1 MKLHIKQI
9 LVIGISL
16 LLLAGLFPEPIR
28 ALTAPQNGIN
38 LDCARRYYSVEEI
51 KKYIR
56 LLSGQEHSF
65 LQLHLTDDENVGVEC
80 RALGQTVKKA
90 KRLSGGRW
98 KNRKTGKLFLS
109 RTQIRSILSYAQK
122 KGVAVIPEIS
132 GPAHMGGFF
141 TLAKQD
147 RGKKFARKVFMN
159 QNRYPGELDI
169 SEKRAIRFAKSLYR
183 EYAAL
188 FSGCARFHIGGDEY
202 FSHTPKQQAAY
213 INAISRYMERRGFTV
228 RVYNDLFRKKNIKQ
242 FNPNLEIA
250 YWSYDGD
257 TENKRVSKARR
268 AYRAGAAD
276 LQKAG
281 FRLLNYNSYYLY
293 FVPSRK
299 NCTGENRR
307 YMVRDLKKNWDLRV
321 WDSDRGRKLS
331 CTDGVIG
338 SAISVWGEDSAGVSA
353 AKIYR
358 QAAPLY
364 RAMTRKL

>member
-1 MKLHIKQI
+1 
-9 LVIGISL
+9 
-16 LLLAGLFPEPIR
+16 
-28 ALTAPQNGIN
+28 
-38 LDCARRYYSVEEI
+38 
-51 KKYIR
+51 
-56 LLSGQEHSF
+56 
-65 LQLHLTDDENVGVEC
+65 
-80 RALGQTVKKA
+80 
-90 KRLSGGRW
+90 
-98 KNRKTGKLFLS
+98 
-109 RTQIRSILSYAQK
+109 
-122 KGVAVIPEIS
+122 
-132 GPAHMGGFF
+132 MGGFF

>member
-1 MKLHIKQI
+1 
-9 LVIGISL
+9 
-16 LLLAGLFPEPIR
+16 
-28 ALTAPQNGIN
+28 
-38 LDCARRYYSVEEI
+38 
-51 KKYIR
+51 
-56 LLSGQEHSF
+56 
-65 LQLHLTDDENVGVEC
+65 
-80 RALGQTVKKA
+80 
-90 KRLSGGRW
+90 
-98 KNRKTGKLFLS
+98 
-109 RTQIRSILSYAQK
+109 
-122 KGVAVIPEIS
+122 
-132 GPAHMGGFF
+132 
-141 TLAKQD
+141 
-147 RGKKFARKVFMN
+147 
-159 QNRYPGELDI
+159 
-169 SEKRAIRFAKSLYR
+169 
-183 EYAAL
+183 
-188 FSGCARFHIGGDEY
+188 
-202 FSHTPKQQAAY
+202 
-213 INAISRYMERRGFTV
+213 MERRGFTV

-338 SAISVWGEDSAGVSA
+338 SAISRSVRRKDLPPG
-353 AKIYR
+353 R
-358 QAAPLY
+358 APLPGNDAETIGDY
-364 RAMTRKL
+364 HEFCKKAKRIY